1 VGGGITVLA
10 VRDLGRKFGPRW
22 VLRHIE
28 FSLEPGEVLVVRGRN
43 GAGKSTLLRL
53 LAGLLSP
60 SEGTVAL
67 PPGPL
72 RTAVGY
78 AALDLALYPGL
89 TAREHLQFSA
99 TMRQIEDSGDVLL
112 GQVGLANAA
121 DRPVGQFSSGM
132 RARLKLALAL
142 QASPPVL
149 LLDEPTASLDEEGRA
164 IVDTLVDRQRDRGVV
179 VLATNDPH
187 DCRQA
192 TGVLQ
197 LE

>member
-1 VGGGITVLA
+1 MLA

-22 VLRHIE
+22 VLRHIA
-28 FSLEPGEVLVVRGRN
+28 FVLEPGEVLVVRGRN

-60 SEGTVAL
+60 SEGSVAL
-67 PPGPL
+67 PPGPQ

-78 AALDLALYPGL
+78 AGLDLALYPGL
-89 TAREHLQFSA
+89 TALEHLQFA
-99 TMRQIEDSGDVLL
+99 TTMRQIEDSSDLL
-112 GQVGLANAA
+112 LDQVGLANAA

-149 LLDEPTASLDEEGRA
+149 LLDEPTASLDEEGRV
-164 IVDTLVDRQRDRGVV
+164 IVDAVVDRQRARGVV
-179 VLATNDPH
+179 VVATNDPN